1 MDERIDALYDVDP
14 STFVTARDALAKAL
28 KAEGDAV
35 AAKEVKA
42 LRRPTVAAAALN
54 RIARD
59 HPDEIDDLLEAGRA
73 LAGARGA
80 ALREAGRARRDAVQR
95 LARRAPAA
103 QRDAVAATLEAALV
117 DAELATDLR
126 AGRLTHEAE
135 PPATFGFGAMPDT
148 GADATPEPEPEPE
161 VDVEALHREAAEAEA
176 AVELAEAA
184 ARAARRALDD
194 AEARLEAAKRRAA
207 DAAAALREVGS

>member
-148 GADATPEPEPEPE
+148 GADATPEPEPE